1 MLESRGWRRS
11 RFNVGEWV
19 QPERWSRSSDRLRLT
34 DGRASCASHRF
45 PKSRNGG
52 KQARHSSKQRN
63 RIEKVWM
70 RFSMSCRLRA
80 HTSTPWTQGED
91 DADALP
97 GDA

>member
-1 MLESRGWRRS
+1 MSVNGCSLKGGVEAPTASA
-11 RFNVGEWV
+11 
-19 QPERWSRSSDRLRLT
+19 LT